1 MTQTS
6 STAGTTAANTAA
18 PRYPGDSPLVRQ
30 FESSYNL
37 LHPSHRDG
45 FFMDLVLDTVR
56 TYPRPRRILDI
67 GCGEGVGTDP
77 ALFQRV
83 VKESDEFWGVE
94 PDTSIKPREGVFTN
108 FQHALFEE
116 ANIPD
121 NSVDVAYSCMV
132 MEHVQNPQ
140 AFMSKCYK
148 VLKPGGTYIFLTVN
162 GAHYFA
168 MISNT
173 LRMLKLDE
181 TVLRIAR
188 PGHVVDGY
196 HYPTAYKFNRPGQI
210 DRTCEALGFE
220 KPRYVFAEHDG
231 AKAYFPGPTRVAWK
245 ALTWKRKVIKKQRSL
260 LELIGVIRKPG

>member
-1 MTQTS
+1 MTPSMTS
-6 STAGTTAANTAA
+6 TQ
-18 PRYPGDSPLVRQ
+18 PRFPGDSPLAAQ
-30 FESSYNL
+30 FERSYNL

-45 FFMDLVLDTVR
+45 FFMDLVLDMVK
-56 TYPRPRRILDI
+56 TYPKPRRIVDI

-83 VKESDEFWGVE
+83 VAESDEFWGIE
-94 PDTSIKPREGVFTN
+94 PDTNIKPRPGVFTN
-108 FQHALFEE
+108 FQHALFED

-121 NSVDVAYSCMV
+121 NSVDCAYSCMV
-132 MEHVQNPQ
+132 MEHVQNPD
-140 AFMSKCYK
+140 AFMQKLHR

-168 MISNT
+168 LISNT
-173 LRMLKLDE
+173 LRKMKVDE

-196 HYPTAYKFNRPGQI
+196 HYPTAYKFNRPRQI
-210 DRTCEALGFE
+210 DACCEKLGFE

-231 AKAYFPGPTRVAWK
+231 AKYYFPGPTKLAWH
-245 ALTWKRKVIKKQRSL
+245 ALTAKRKVWKNPRLL
-260 LELIGVIRKPG
+260 LELIGIIRKPG

>member
-1 MTQTS
+1 MTQAPT
-6 STAGTTAANTAA
+6 TTASPPNPFDAKFA
-18 PRYPGDSPLVRQ
+18 GDSPLVRK

-37 LHPSHRDG
+37 LHPSHRDQ
-45 FFMDLVLDTVR
+45 FFMDMVLDTIR

-77 ALFQRV
+77 ALFKQV
-83 VKESDEFWGVE
+83 VSESDEFWGVE

-108 FQHALFEE
+108 FQHALFED

-121 NSVDVAYSCMV
+121 NSIDVAYSCMV
-132 MEHVQNPQ
+132 MEHVQNPE
-140 AFMSKCYK
+140 AFMRKCHR

-196 HYPTAYKFNRPGQI
+196 HYPTAYKFNRPRQI
-210 DRTCEALGFE
+210 DAACAALGFD
-220 KPRYVFAEHDG
+220 KPRYVFAEHEG
-231 AKAYFPGPTRVAWK
+231 AKCYFPGPTKAAWH
-245 ALTWKRKVIKKQRSL
+245 ALTWKRKVMQNPRVL